1 MTNYLP
7 LLLGII
13 GVILILSCYVI
24 IYLGNYISQMQTP
37 KSGGAPELSKPDK
50 ASKLTAIM
58 IMMIFICGSY
68 VLLSSTDT
76 VLMIIGTVTVI
87 FASMIAF
94 TTILFAGAT
103 INAINSKDNQ

>member
-7 LLLGII
+7 VLLGVI
-13 GVILILSCYVI
+13 GLTLICTSYVI

-50 ASKLTAIM
+50 ASKLTAAMIM
-58 IMMIFICGSY
+58 IMFICGSY
-68 VLLSSTDT
+68 VLLLSTDT
-76 VLMIIGTVTVI
+76 VLMIVGGVTIV

-94 TTILFAGAT
+94 TTVIFAGAT